1 MNITQSHAEITVCS
15 LDVIMV
21 LLKRK
26 ENKYERTRRRT
37 RINIRKKYNLP
48 RGLIKGSPR
57 EKVKIFRS
65 ILGSINHLTENIPT
79 KANVTDKLRSLRK
92 KVSHEHMK
100 LFVEKLSLREVH
112 IVTYE
117 VLKQQQHKLI
127 FMIRKKI
134 VESNAILVIKCLELS
149 RGRKQSQTN
158 SFTCWLAV
166 STVFL
171 KTSLSCAWVFLCV
184 VHFRVGLFSRSS
196 SCLSISRYH
205 NSCGVK
211 LSTGWFHPRTYIFR
225 ISFAQNCSNAQLV
238 LCTFSSNVLFSL
250 TTSF

>member
-1 MNITQSHAEITVCS
+1 MNIIQNHSEITVCS

-21 LLKRK
+21 VLKRK
-26 ENKYERTRRRT
+26 ENKHERTRRKT

-57 EKVKIFRS
+57 EKVKILRS

-92 KVSHEHMK
+92 KTSHEHMK
-100 LFVEKLSLREVH
+100 FSVEKLSLREEH

-134 VESNAILVIKCLELS
+134 IESNAILVIKCLELS

-158 SFTCWLAV
+158 SFTCWLIV

-184 VHFRVGLFSRSS
+184 VRFRVGLFSRSS